1 MVGFVNLYRCDTYV
15 ASKTLIS
22 PMCTPR
28 SLRRTY
34 SGGDAFSIDRAFKR
48 IVQKRGLQCDI
59 VDPCVFHPVPYWER
73 MSIFKASSKYDEV
86 TKSSCMMG
94 QTWCSSRLA
103 GSTAQPVVHA
113 ASLYSEVLA
122 RIGFSLN
129 ADGVLPLSFIET
141 RSMAVSPPSRC
152 TSHLDWNQLKADG
165 WLGRISAKRSVRG
178 LAALSIMLE
187 RDPWSS
193 SPLRVP
199 ECGFQPCVLSVRS
212 FVAACLTCRRALTR
226 YDELLH
232 EAANARR
239 RIEARADEV
248 CSVLD
253 RGTYKL
259 AALQLWSRLTLAA
272 ALTPSESAFMADLI
286 LFASAALNAFACSD
300 AAEAY
305 ANEWRRGHDAARFD
319 AANCKLL
326 SLFAKIPPL
335 ADV

>member
-1 MVGFVNLYRCDTYV
+1 
-15 ASKTLIS
+15 
-22 PMCTPR
+22 MCTPR

-73 MSIFKASSKYDEV
+73 MSIFKASSQYDEV
-86 TKSSCMMG
+86 TKNSCMMG
-94 QTWCSSRLA
+94 QTWCSNRLA

-129 ADGVLPLSFIET
+129 AGGVLPLSFIDT
-141 RSMAVSPPSRC
+141 TSMALSPPTRC
-152 TSHLDWNQLKADG
+152 SSQLDWKQLKADG
-165 WLGRISAKRSVRG
+165 WHARISSKCSVHG
-178 LAALSIMLE
+178 LAVLSIMLA

-199 ECGFQPCVLSVRS
+199 ECGVQPCVLSVRS
-212 FVAACLTCRRALTR
+212 FVAACLTCRRACTR
-226 YDELLH
+226 YAELLF

-253 RGTYKL
+253 SGTYKL

-272 ALTPSESAFMADLI
+272 ALTPNESAFMADLI
-286 LFASAALNAFACSD
+286 LFASTALNAFACGD
-300 AAEAY
+300 AARAY

-326 SLFAKIPPL
+326 GLFVKIPPL
-335 ADV
+335 ADL